1 MTTSGARRLPGP
13 SLKVRGALLGKPAD
27 PTRLDSIVDH
37 YVRLYGLIGSPGF
50 PQPEDALRT
59 RLARSITR
67 AYHPAG
73 VARQLVAIAADGDRT
88 PLLDRIVAP
97 TVVLHG
103 RDDALVPVAAG
114 HDLAARIRAST
125 LDVIDG
131 WGHDLPPGVWP
142 RLVERI
148 AANAARAA

>member
-1 MTTSGARRLPGP
+1 
-13 SLKVRGALLGKPAD
+13 VRGALLGRPAD
-27 PTRLDSIVDH
+27 PSRVESIVDH
-37 YVRLYGLIGSPGF
+37 YVRLYGLIGSPAY
-50 PQPEDALRT
+50 PPEQGPLRE
-59 RLARSITR
+59 RLTRSIKR
-67 AYHPAG
+67 SYHPAG
-73 VARQLVAIAADGDRT
+73 VARQMVAIAADGDRT
-88 PLLDRIVAP
+88 PLLGRIAAP
-97 TVVLHG
+97 TAVLHG

-131 WGHDLPPGVWP
+131 WGHDLPAGVWP